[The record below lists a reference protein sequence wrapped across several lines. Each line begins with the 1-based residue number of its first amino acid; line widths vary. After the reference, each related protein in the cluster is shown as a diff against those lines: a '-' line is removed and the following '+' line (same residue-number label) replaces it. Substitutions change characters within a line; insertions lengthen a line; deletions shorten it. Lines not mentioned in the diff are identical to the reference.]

1 MIGASASFGPF
12 KKLRLNGHCCDGLLL
27 WTLVTGVHA
36 GFGGGQVGQT
46 TPTRPLAAGK
56 MRLLMGSKRSFF
68 PSAPRTKQ
76 MNNQKTPNC
85 LPWCLPGACWA
96 RPAAVGASPAA
107 SQQTLEPRPAPW
119 HAQPVCWDRGSNLNQ
134 APSQDGE
141 CESCGWTELDTGHQ
155 CSVSAGVVSSWQA
168 RSFPWHLF

>member
-96 RPAAVGASPAA
+96 RPAAVARQQSCLPADPRAQTCPVACPASVLGPWV
-107 SQQTLEPRPAPW
+107 EPKP
-119 HAQPVCWDRGSNLNQ
+119 GSI
-134 APSQDGE
+134 
-141 CESCGWTELDTGHQ
+141 TGRR
-155 CSVSAGVVSSWQA
+155 V
-168 RSFPWHLF
+168 